1 MYECISNIASPTWHI
16 CNILQILSKSFM
28 MMRILSSIFNH
39 AGIFQRNFIFT
50 DSHIPWTRCTNLK
63 LPPRFNKMQDYRQL
77 FTCDKKKNA
86 SIQDFRLYKLSE
98 QSKSDNAGNA
108 RRFCNLPHLVITGY
122 ILGSLQRLNDSIRPF
137 EN

>member
-1 MYECISNIASPTWHI
+1 MDVNLRMHSAID
-16 CNILQILSKSFM
+16 QVLSKIRPKVTAVLRTRGYFF
-28 MMRILSSIFNH
+28 L
-39 AGIFQRNFIFT
+39 
-50 DSHIPWTRCTNLK
+50 WTRCTGLK

-108 RRFCNLPHLVITGY
+108 RRFCNLPHLVITDY